1 MAACRLTRQLE
12 NPLAKAIVEGRFAAK
27 DIIRVGA
34 VDGVIKVG
42 KG

>member
-1 MAACRLTRQLE
+1 VPAYAATGK
-12 NPLAKAIVEGRFAAK
+12 PAAIVEGRFAAK

-34 VDGVIKVG
+34 VDGVIKFG